1 MLPYAARRPP
11 ERAWSAV
18 RSDQRSPSGT
28 RIAVTLGAV
37 VAAVMLAIW
46 GVTALAAGLSGGLQA
61 TPKNAAIAPAATK
74 LPTST
79 TTATSAVPA
88 TSSAA
93 VIATKPTPKPAVKPK
108 AVTKPKPA
116 PAAKVVAGKYVVV
129 IDPGHGGDLPG
140 SEPVGP
146 WSGAPMVNRTN
157 SGASG
162 EAAVV
167 LKVGLKLRPL
177 LEAQGV
183 KVIMTRTGSRA
194 ISNKDRAAIANA
206 AHADLF
212 LRLHCDGVNGSGTHG
227 ISMQIPGASNGW
239 APLGPSRKAGQ
250 MILSA
255 LVRTTGAADRGLA
268 PRSDLVGFNW
278 CKVPTCLPE
287 MGFLSNPSEA
297 SKLQSDSYQNVLA
310 KALASGTMAYLHTV
324 R

>member
-1 MLPYAARRPP
+1 MPR
-11 ERAWSAV
+11 
-18 RSDQRSPSGT
+18 DQRTPSGT

-37 VAAVMLAIW
+37 VAGVMLVIW
-46 GVTALAAGLSGGLQA
+46 GVVALAAGMSGGLKAAPKPDVTPVASKPATQTGTVTSA
-61 TPKNAAIAPAATK
+61 TPATG
-74 LPTST
+74 S
-79 TTATSAVPA
+79 AT
-88 TSSAA
+88 
-93 VIATKPTPKPAVKPK
+93 VIATTPKPASKKKAAAKPK
-108 AVTKPKPA
+108 AKA
-116 PAAKVVAGKYVVV
+116 PAVVKVRGKYTVV

-146 WSGAPMVNRTN
+146 WPGAPMVNRTN

-183 KVIMTRTGSRA
+183 KVIMTRTGLRA

-227 ISMQIPGASNGW
+227 ISMQIPSASNGW

-250 MILSA
+250 IILNV
-255 LVRTTGAADRGLA
+255 LVNATGAADRGLA

-297 SKLQSDSYQNVLA
+297 SKLSSDSYQNVLA
-310 KALASGTMAYLHTV
+310 KALAGGTMTYLHTV